1 MTETPEPQVR
11 PFTPQ
16 AFAWTVIKVM
26 LVCAIIA
33 AILFVIV
40 TATTPEGFAFSA
52 LAPFAYLIYLLAW
65 AVAYTQFFKFPEKQV
80 VLVLG
85 VVTGAI
91 LLTVGAPLTQADPA
105 AYGGRPM
112 GVGGALIGCAFQLY
126 ALVIA
131 LRFFP
136 FLRPRI

>member
-1 MTETPEPQVR
+1 MTEPAEQRLR
-11 PFTPQ
+11 PFTPK

-26 LVCAIIA
+26 LACAVIA
-33 AILFVIV
+33 AVLFAIL
-40 TATTPEGFAFSA
+40 TATTPEGLAFSA

-65 AVAYTQFFKFPEKQV
+65 AVAYTQFFRFPEKQLI
-80 VLVLG
+80 LVLG

-91 LLTVGAPLTQADPA
+91 LLMVGVPFTDAAPAS
-105 AYGGRPM
+105 YGGRPM
-112 GVGGALIGCAFQLY
+112 GLGGALIGCAFQLY

-131 LRFFP
+131 LRFLP